1 MAGVLLGTM
10 ALIVVLS
17 VFNGFDEIIQKIY
30 KDIDADIKVEYKE
43 GALFSLE
50 KNTIQQIKEI
60 KEVNFFSEILEY
72 KMLAQYKDYQHII
85 NVKGVDH
92 SFIESTNFKNHLVL
106 GNKEFL
112 GSNFCLV
119 GRGVF
124 NHLSLQLFDFENLL
138 NLSFFNHTDPQKISN
153 LIKSKAFYATGVFA
167 TQSDLDYQDIII
179 DINNLREFLSLDKLC
194 SSLNVHL
201 IANTNIDEVQKKML
215 NILGPE
221 YLIKNRFQQRPFVNK
236 MIQTEKL
243 MVYII
248 FTFILL
254 ISMLSLIA
262 SLTILY
268 IEKQKDIYTL
278 KVLGFNKVDI
288 QNIFLYV
295 GILITSVGVF
305 LGTILGFL
313 FCFFQQKFGLIKLAS
328 DSGFFTSA
336 YPIKINL
343 IDIFFIQL
351 IVLTIGAIVSFLVSR
366 NNLFN

>member
-1 MAGVLLGTM
+1 
-10 ALIVVLS
+10 
-17 VFNGFDEIIQKIY
+17 
-30 KDIDADIKVEYKE
+30 
-43 GALFSLE
+43 
-50 KNTIQQIKEI
+50 
-60 KEVNFFSEILEY
+60 
-72 KMLAQYKDYQHII
+72 
-85 NVKGVDH
+85 
-92 SFIESTNFKNHLVL
+92 
-106 GNKEFL
+106 
-112 GSNFCLV
+112 
-119 GRGVF
+119 
-124 NHLSLQLFDFENLL
+124 
-138 NLSFFNHTDPQKISN
+138 
-153 LIKSKAFYATGVFA
+153 
-167 TQSDLDYQDIII
+167 
-179 DINNLREFLSLDKLC
+179 
-194 SSLNVHL
+194 
-201 IANTNIDEVQKKML
+201 
-215 NILGPE
+215 
-221 YLIKNRFQQRPFVNK
+221 